1 MALKPVMQDPMVCKV
16 LKQPSARGSM
26 SKLLLLIFG
35 AILLLFAAAFLFLA
49 VTPAHIEQNEI
60 VVEVPNSRFE

>member
-1 MALKPVMQDPMVCKV
+1 
-16 LKQPSARGSM
+16 M

-35 AILLLFAAAFLFLA
+35 AILLLFAAAFVFLA
-49 VTPAHIEQNEI
+49 VTPAQIEQNEV